1 MKIIIFAGG
10 TGKRFWPASR
20 KKSPKQFLPII
31 SNKPLIKIKYEYLRL
46 GFKPE
51 DIFVST
57 GIQYKKEVTKILD
70 ELPKDNFIFEPEMRD
85 TGAAVT
91 LAISYVSKKFPKE
104 VISTQWSDHLIKKP
118 KVFIKA
124 LKETEKYIL
133 KDRAKYILIGVPA
146 RFPSPHRGYIKV
158 RNELEKINKDIS
170 LRKFI
175 AFKEKPDLE
184 LAKEYIKSKNYAWN
198 PGYWSMK
205 GIDYLNIVKK
215 TAPDIYNV
223 CQEIVNNNFSEDSLD
238 KFKTLEKIAADYI
251 FAEHLKL
258 KDTLVTLSDMGW
270 SDVGEWIAFKE
281 AFESNNNSNVSI
293 GNTFDYNSSD
303 TLIYNQEKEKLV
315 ATIGLKGFVVVN
327 TKDVLA
333 IFHKDDNTKIKEFL
347 NKLEEND
354 LSKYL

>member
-20 KKSPKQFLPII
+20 KSSPKQFLPII
-31 SNKPLIKIKYEYLRL
+31 NNSPLIKIKYEYLRL

-57 GIQYKKEVTKILD
+57 GIQYKKEVTTILN
-70 ELPKDNFIFEPEMRD
+70 ELPEQNFIFEPEMRD
-85 TGAAVT
+85 TGPAVT
-91 LAISYVSKKFPKE
+91 LAISYVSKRFPTE

-124 LKETEKYIL
+124 LRESEKYIL
-133 KDRAKYILIGVPA
+133 NNRAKYILIGVPA
-146 RFPSPHRGYIKV
+146 RFPSPHRGYIKFG
-158 RNELEKINKDIS
+158 NEIEKINKDIS
-170 LRKFI
+170 LKKFI

-184 LAKEYIKSKNYAWN
+184 LAKVYIKSKNYAWN

-205 GIDYLNIVKK
+205 GVDYLNIVKK
-215 TAPDIYNV
+215 SSPEIYNV
-223 CQEIVNNNFSEDSLD
+223 CQEIVNSEFNINSLN

-251 FAEHLKL
+251 FAENLKV

-281 AFESNNNSNVSI
+281 AFESSNNSNVSI
-293 GNTFDYNSSD
+293 GNSFDYESHD
-303 TLIYNQEKEKLV
+303 TLIYNQENEKLI